1 MRNNLRL
8 FALLGGLLLLLCG
21 CAMIGLLGGGTSD
34 GSSGQLEDAAEAL
47 SEDASYETEGTAASE
62 PVEKATATVEDYKLR
77 DNASVYEDDDEDSVV
92 TMYLTVREGNSAEN
106 TDHTWTEV
114 NTYSKYWYE
123 ERNIPQYGV
132 EGILQVGDE
141 NGPLAGELGYGE
153 NVPNAIVK
161 IRGQTSTRR
170 EQKNYKIEL
179 KDGKGEWR
187 DQRTI
192 NLNKHGGEGLR
203 FRNKLAYDLMKEIP
217 QMMSARTQFVHLYV
231 KDETEGG
238 SGVFE
243 DYGLY
248 TQVEQINGR
257 YLRTHGL
264 DNNGHLYKNEFF
276 EFLRYEDAIKLAT
289 DPDYDLEAFE
299 TYLEVKGNTDH
310 SKLIEMLEDVND
322 YSIPIEETVEKWF
335 DTENLFYWMGF
346 HILMGNEDT
355 NARNYFLYSPLNV
368 DKFYIISWD
377 NDASLNA
384 MEDDIVDN
392 NNFTGS
398 WEAGISNY
406 WGNTLFQRMYKIKEY
421 RDGLTQ
427 TIETLRTEYLTDDK
441 INALVDTYRGVV
453 KPYVYSMPDVLHA
466 LLTEEEYD
474 MVADNLINEVEANY
488 QGYLESLERPMPF
501 YIAVPTVE
509 DGRLR
514 FSWDASFDFD
524 NENITYS
531 VEVAS
536 DYLFENMINS
546 WQGVRV
552 PEVTMDMLP
561 EGQYFVRIQ
570 ATNESGKTQTA
581 FDYYVV
587 EAIKFYGVKCFYVLT
602 DGTIEEDV
610 YEEE

>member
-1 MRNNLRL
+1 MKNNLQL
-8 FALLGGLLLLLCG
+8 FVLLGIMLVIVGG
-21 CAMIGLLGGGTSD
+21 CALVG
-34 GSSGQLEDAAEAL
+34 AN
-47 SEDASYETEGTAASE
+47 ETEEGNTVQESQEASAEDPDTAVSE
-62 PVEKATATVEDYKLR
+62 PVEKVTASIEDYHLR
-77 DNASVYEDDDEDSVV
+77 DKQSVYEDDDEDSVI

-106 TDHTWTEV
+106 TDHTWTEI

-123 ERNIPQYGV
+123 EHNIPQYAV

-141 NGPLAGELGYGE
+141 NGPLPGEVGYGE
-153 NVPNAIVK
+153 NVPNAIIK
-161 IRGQTSTRR
+161 IRGQTSTQR

-187 DQRTI
+187 NQRTI
-192 NLNKHGGEGLR
+192 NLNKHVGDGLR

-217 QMMSARTQFVHLYV
+217 QMMAARTQFVHLYV

-257 YLRTHGL
+257 YLKTHGL
-264 DNNGHLYKNEFF
+264 DNNGQLYKNEFF

-289 DPDYDLEAFE
+289 DPTFDQAAFE
-299 TYLEVKGNTDH
+299 TYLEIKGDTDH

-346 HILMGNEDT
+346 QILMGNEDT

-377 NDASLNA
+377 NDSSLNA
-384 MEDDIVDN
+384 LEDTLVDRGG
-392 NNFTGS
+392 FAGS

-406 WGNTLFQRMYKIKEY
+406 WGNVLFQRMYKIEEY

-427 TIETLRTEYLTDDK
+427 VIETLRSEYLTAEK
-441 INALVDTYRGVV
+441 VGKMIETYREVV
-453 KPYVYSMPDVLHA
+453 KPYVYSMPDVMYA
-466 LLTEEEYD
+466 PITSEEYD
-474 MVADNLINEVEANY
+474 LVADALIGELEDNY
-488 QGYLESLERPMPF
+488 QAYLESLERPMPF
-501 YIAVPTVE
+501 YIGVPTVE
-509 DGRLR
+509 NGKLKIT
-514 FSWDASFDFD
+514 WDASYDFD
-524 NENITYS
+524 NENISYS
-531 VEVAS
+531 VEIAS
-536 DYLFENMINS
+536 DYLFQNMLFSQEDI
-546 WQGVRV
+546 RI
-552 PEVTMDMLP
+552 PEIETDPLP
-561 EGQYFVRIQ
+561 AGQYFVRIV
-570 ATNESGKTQTA
+570 AENESGKSQTA

-587 EAIKFYGVKCFYVLT
+587 EAEKIYGTKCFYVLA

-610 YEEE
+610 FDESE